1 MALESDRF
9 RRSDRLLKAAE
20 YRVVFKQPIRAA
32 DKFFT
37 VLASYN
43 GTEKSRLG
51 LAISK
56 KSTPKAVD
64 RNRLKRIARESF
76 RQHNVKSAPLDFVVL
91 AKPGTFKADNATLF
105 SSLSAHWKSVN
116 EKFSLLSDSLDNS
129 SST

>member
-20 YRVVFKQPIRAA
+20 YRVVFKQPIRSA

-43 GTEKSRLG
+43 GMEKSRLG

-76 RQHNVKSAPLDFVVL
+76 RQHYAKSAPLDFVVL

-105 SSLSAHWKSVN
+105 RSMSALWKSVN

>member
-1 MALESDRF
+1 MAHKNDRF
-9 RRSDRLLKAAE
+9 RRSDRLLRAAE
-20 YRVVFKQPIRAA
+20 YRDVFKQPIRSA

-43 GTEKSRLG
+43 GIEKPRLG

-76 RQHNVKSAPLDFVVL
+76 RQHNVGSAPLDFVVL
-91 AKPGTFKADNATLF
+91 AIPGTFKADNATLF
-105 SSLSAHWKSVN
+105 RSLSAQWKTIN